1 MRQWYGTVLLI
12 VITIVVVLLPSPL
25 TFAQDDEYEYA
36 FEMVTD
42 EPRHRPLLYT
52 EVPDGSGR
60 RFFMTQIGQIY
71 IIEDGVLN
79 MTRFLDIEPQID
91 LARAEQGLLGLAFH
105 PNFAENGTFY
115 LNYTALDDATMI
127 SRFQVSE
134 DNPNLADPESEVVI
148 LRLEQPYTG
157 HNGGTLAFGPDG
169 YLYIGMGD
177 GGSARDPHNN
187 GQNPSTLLGAMLR
200 IDVDNPSD
208 GKLYG
213 IPEDNPFADGVDG
226 APEVW
231 LYGLRNPWRFS
242 FDRETGD
249 MFIGDV
255 GQENIEEIDY
265 VPAGESGLN
274 FGWQVYEGSTSMRPD
289 EGGDYVFPIAE
300 YPHAEGCAVTGG
312 YVYRGEELPEL
323 NGVYFYGDFC
333 TGKIWTLRLD
343 ENGEWQNELFMDTE
357 FAISS
362 FGEDLAGELYVVDHV
377 GGGVYKLVRADG

>member
-1 MRQWYGTVLLI
+1 MRHWYKATLLVVLII
-12 VITIVVVLLPSPL
+12 VISSISSAF
-25 TFAQDDEYEYA
+25 TFAQDDKQEYTL
-36 FEMVTD
+36 EMVTN
-42 EPRHRPLLYT
+42 EPRRRPLLYA

-60 RFFMTQIGQIY
+60 RFFMTQNGQIHV
-71 IIEDGVLN
+71 IEDGMLN
-79 MTRFLDIEPQID
+79 LTPFLDIEPQID

-105 PNFAENGTFY
+105 PDFAENGTFY
-115 LNYTALDDATMI
+115 LNYTALDDATI
-127 SRFQVSE
+127 VSRFQVSE
-134 DNPNLADPESEVVI
+134 DDPNLADPENEVVI
-148 LRLEQPYTG
+148 LRIEQPYTG
-157 HNGGTLAFGPDG
+157 HNGGSLVFGPDG

-177 GGSARDPHNN
+177 GGSAFDPHHN
-187 GQNPSTLLGAMLR
+187 GQNPLTLLGAMLR

-213 IPEDNPFADGVDG
+213 VPEDNPFANGVEG

-255 GQENIEEIDY
+255 GQDNIEEIDY

-289 EGGDYVFPIAE
+289 EDGDYVFPVAE
-300 YPHAEGCAVTGG
+300 YLHTEGCAVTGG
-312 YVYRGEELPEL
+312 YVYRGEALPEL

-333 TGKIWTLRLD
+333 SGKVWSLQRA

-362 FGEDLAGELYVVDHV
+362 FGEDLAGELYVVDHA
-377 GGGVYKLVRADG
+377 GGGVYKLVRADE